1 MRDER
6 RISSYHPRGMRVW
19 RSRNSKASTRADL
32 TASVFT
38 SVNGRVGP
46 TVEPQSTL
54 APAPEEPVAALLVD
68 APDASNAPAVP
79 EAVETPLET
88 PLETPVAVAQLEMQ
102 SEFLRLL
109 GVVTSMCDHVIE
121 YIEADRA
128 ERRLM
133 IETLSQLSR
142 VITERTAEIDLTAEP
157 FVARERVIGG
167 SMAAGPEPIIDLCE
181 REPAL
186 ESDISTPG
194 MTQPAATQPGAEPD
208 IQLGI
213 EPEPRTGDEREVPPA
228 TSIEI
233 AVEVRGR
240 FGDRWVDGFEICE
253 VMTTPAG
260 PRYRL
265 RRNRDGVVLPELFD
279 ATSIRHVETF
289 EQLNGDQL
297 NGAKGYWSRS

>member
-38 SVNGRVGP
+38 SVNGRV
-46 TVEPQSTL
+46 EPE
-54 APAPEEPVAALLVD
+54 PAPEEPVAALLVD
-68 APDASNAPAVP
+68 APDAPAVP
-79 EAVETPLET
+79 EAVET

-157 FVARERVIGG
+157 FLARERVIGG
-167 SMAAGPEPIIDLCE
+167 SMAAGPEPIIDLCGH
-181 REPAL
+181 EPAL
-186 ESDISTPG
+186 ERDISTPG

-265 RRNRDGVVLPELFD
+265 RRHRDGVVLPELFD

>member
-38 SVNGRVGP
+38 SVNGRV
-46 TVEPQSTL
+46 EPE
-54 APAPEEPVAALLVD
+54 PAPEEPVAALLVD
-68 APDASNAPAVP
+68 APDAPAVP
-79 EAVETPLET
+79 EAVET

-186 ESDISTPG
+186 EPDISTPG
-194 MTQPAATQPGAEPD
+194 ATQPAAKHPGADPD
-208 IQLGI
+208 IQLGS

-228 TSIEI
+228 TPIEI

-265 RRNRDGVVLPELFD
+265 RRHRDGVVLPELFD